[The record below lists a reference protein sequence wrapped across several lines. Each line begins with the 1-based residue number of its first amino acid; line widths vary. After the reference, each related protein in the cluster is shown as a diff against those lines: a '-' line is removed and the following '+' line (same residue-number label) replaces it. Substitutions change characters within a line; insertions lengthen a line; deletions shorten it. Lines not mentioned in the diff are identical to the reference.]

1 MLERMSMKGEFPR
14 TENEKLIMARI
25 VMGRLLREI
34 TAEIKDLQGTS
45 AEEGYLDTGDVLEV
59 MARVL
64 VDITEV
70 LKEHGKKNEK
80 V

>member
-1 MLERMSMKGEFPR
+1 MFERMNMEGEFPR

-45 AEEGYLDTGDVLEV
+45 ADEGYLDTGDVLEV

>member
-1 MLERMSMKGEFPR
+1 MFERLSMEGEFPR

-45 AEEGYLDTGDVLEV
+45 ADEGYLDTGDVLEV

>member
-1 MLERMSMKGEFPR
+1 MFERMNMEGEFPR

-25 VMGRLLREI
+25 VMGRLL
-34 TAEIKDLQGTS
+34 TEIKDLQGTS
-45 AEEGYLDTGDVLEV
+45 ADEGYLDTGDVLEV